1 MMAEHCGQMA
11 RAQQRDMTTTGG
23 WVRPRIATLG
33 IAPGT
38 CGVGL
43 SDDGG
48 PLRGDGESA
57 TTRNGNDRRMIMKR
71 YIATLLGAL
80 VLLTSVV
87 DLQAFY
93 NPGTGR
99 WINRDPVG
107 EEGFYALA
115 FASRLDFGP
124 EDELDRLN
132 PCAFVRNR
140 PLDAFDAFG
149 LQTMELCNP
158 LCGPDVTKPLQGVVL
173 RVGNTW
179 NTWTPAQ
186 RKAACK
192 GLTSRNPDPM
202 RGGGPAWLNAWDID
216 MLFNKGWINAAP
228 YCPPCATPQA
238 QCRNTVQVGDQCYYA
253 GSVNYVLFGHMA
265 NRCGWPKWKMTSI
278 IWAYKGPKPPFSG
291 GAPNYTTSRDWAIAG
306 YDGWPAGSATPPP
319 GDRPTCIPACPVDYS
334 GPAFRF
340 YWYPHGWN

>member
-1 MMAEHCGQMA
+1 
-11 RAQQRDMTTTGG
+11 MTMRT
-23 WVRPRIATLG
+23 RIATL
-33 IAPGT
+33 IGT
-38 CGVGL
+38 
-43 SDDGG
+43 
-48 PLRGDGESA
+48 
-57 TTRNGNDRRMIMKR
+57 
-71 YIATLLGAL
+71 L
-80 VLLTSVV
+80 VLLMAVA

-124 EDELDRLN
+124 EDESDRLN

-192 GLTSRNPDPM
+192 GLTSRNPDPV

-306 YDGWPAGSATPPP
+306 YDGWPAGSALPPP
-319 GDRPTCIPACPVDYS
+319 GDRPTCIPACPVAYS